1 MSLAKRILI
10 TLVILATPFILGLLL
25 TYQVIHIDWISFME
39 IQPSYRPMENPLPVP
54 ASSVPVEGVAYVP
67 GDGSPQN
74 PVSADDASRKRGKYF
89 FDLNCALCHGAQGKG
104 DGPVAASLRRKP
116 ANLTGQNV
124 TSLDDGTI
132 FLIIT
137 NGVPG
142 TMPPLKENLALG
154 DRWDV
159 VNYVRSLK

>member
-74 PVSADDASRKRGKYF
+74 PVSADDASRK
-89 FDLNCALCHGAQGKG
+89 
-104 DGPVAASLRRKP
+104 
-116 ANLTGQNV
+116 
-124 TSLDDGTI
+124 
-132 FLIIT
+132 
-137 NGVPG
+137 
-142 TMPPLKENLALG
+142 
-154 DRWDV
+154 
-159 VNYVRSLK
+159 